1 MNAFSRSWELTKV
14 SFSVIGKDKELL
26 LFPLIALGLSIVFLV
41 GALYPTVFIHMADDG
56 SAEMGFLQVA
66 ALFVTYLGLAFIGT
80 FSNMCIV
87 YTARKRFDGGDATFG
102 ESIRFTMKR
111 LHLVL
116 GWATVSATVGL
127 ILRGLDEAAE
137 RAGPAG
143 AVLISLL
150 RSVLGMAWGAITL
163 FVIPSM
169 VYKGTTPIPA
179 IKDSI
184 RVLKESWGESV
195 IRSVGFGLMQFLAFG
210 LGALVFGGLLSVAG
224 GGTAS
229 VALIIVGITYF
240 VGVVLLFMLA
250 EMIYNTALYHYAT
263 SGQVA
268 EGYTQEVMTS
278 AFRTKD

>member
-14 SFSVIGKDKELL
+14 SFGVIGKDKELL
-26 LFPLIALGLSIVFLV
+26 LFPLIALVLSVVFLV

-56 SAEMGFLQVA
+56 SSEMGFLQVA

-87 YTARKRFDGGDATFG
+87 YTAKKRFDGGDATFG
-102 ESIRFTMKR
+102 ESVGFTMKR

-127 ILRGLDEAAE
+127 IFRGLDAAAE

-143 AVLISLL
+143 AVLLSIL
-150 RSVLGMAWGAITL
+150 RSLLGMAWGAITL

-184 RVLKESWGESV
+184 RVLKESWGESL
-195 IRSVGFGLMQFLAFG
+195 IRSFGFGLMQFLAFG
-210 LGALVFGGLLSVAG
+210 VGFVVFGGLFSVAG

-229 VALIIVGITYF
+229 IAITIVGITYF
-240 VGVVLLFMLA
+240 VGVVLVFMLA

-263 SGQVA
+263 SGKVA
-268 EGYTQEVMTS
+268 EGYTQEVLTS
-278 AFRTKD
+278 AFRTKG